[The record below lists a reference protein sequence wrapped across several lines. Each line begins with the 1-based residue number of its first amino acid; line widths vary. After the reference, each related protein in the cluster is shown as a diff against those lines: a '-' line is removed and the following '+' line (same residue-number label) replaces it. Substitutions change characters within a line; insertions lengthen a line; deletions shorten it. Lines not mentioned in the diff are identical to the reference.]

1 MMWIALCAGAALFA
15 SISRAAGA
23 ARRSCP
29 DAGSAA
35 LRALGASGMFALAIA
50 TALDGAMLAMGL
62 AAGCAVVLTLD
73 LPAAWRR
80 LTARLPRAHA
90 TTVTP
95 FQNAT

>member
-1 MMWIALCAGAALFA
+1 MMWIALCAGAALFV
-15 SISRAAGA
+15 SISRGAGT

-29 DAGSAA
+29 DAGSAG

-50 TALDGAMLAMGL
+50 AALDGAMLAMGL

-73 LPAAWRR
+73 PLAVWRR
-80 LTARLPRAHA
+80 LTTRLPRAHA
-90 TTVTP
+90 ATVTP